1 MSDQPQEM
9 ENNMK
14 RLAERLSFAL
24 ALSVISLVAAP
35 PAVRAQD
42 ADAGKTVFNKCL
54 PCHSIGDGATNKVGP
69 VLNGLDGR
77 KAGTYPNYSYSDA
90 NKNSGIAWNEA
101 EFKDYI
107 RSPRAKIPN
116 TKMAFI
122 GLTNDKDIA
131 DIWAY
136 ISQFKADGTKK

>member
-1 MSDQPQEM
+1 M
-9 ENNMK
+9 NHMK
-14 RLAERLSFAL
+14 RLAKLLSLAPAL
-24 ALSVISLVAAP
+24 AFVLALAVSAFDLVATTSA
-35 PAVRAQD
+35 ARAQD
-42 ADAGKTVFNKCL
+42 ADAGKSVFNKCM
-54 PCHSIGDGATNKVGP
+54 PCHSIGEGATNKVGP

-77 KAGTYPNYSYSDA
+77 KAGTTNYPYSDA
-90 NKNSGIAWNEA
+90 NKNSGITWSEA

-116 TKMAFI
+116 TKMAFV

>member
-1 MSDQPQEM
+1 MM
-9 ENNMK
+9 
-14 RLAERLSFAL
+14 
-24 ALSVISLVAAP
+24 SLVKRPGLVLAISALGVSAVLP
-35 PAVRAQD
+35 PARAQD

-54 PCHSIGDGATNKVGP
+54 PCHAIGEGAVNKVGP
-69 VLNGLDGR
+69 ALNGLDGR
-77 KAGTYPNYSYSDA
+77 KAGTYPNYPYSDS
-90 NKNSGIAWNEA
+90 NKKSGITWNEA

-116 TKMAFI
+116 TKMAFV

-136 ISQFKADGTKK
+136 LSQFKADGTKK

>member
-1 MSDQPQEM
+1 MSDQSQGM

-14 RLAERLSFAL
+14 RLAERLGLVL
-24 ALSVISLVAAP
+24 AFPAIGLVATLSLA
-35 PAVRAQD
+35 RAQD

-54 PCHSIGDGATNKVGP
+54 PCHSIGEGAVNKVGP
-69 VLNGLDGR
+69 ALNGIDGR
-77 KAGTYPNYSYSDA
+77 KAGTYPNYPYSDA
-90 NKNSGIAWNEA
+90 NKNSGITWNEA

-116 TKMAFI
+116 TKMAFV

>member
-1 MSDQPQEM
+1 M
-9 ENNMK
+9 ENNMNYMK
-14 RLAERLSFAL
+14 RLAKLLSL
-24 ALSVISLVAAP
+24 ALTLAVSAIELVAA
-35 PAVRAQD
+35 ASAARAQD

-54 PCHSIGDGATNKVGP
+54 PCHAIGDGAVNKVGP
-69 VLNGLDGR
+69 ALNGLEGR

-90 NKNSGIAWNEA
+90 NKNSGISWNEA

-116 TKMAFI
+116 TKMAFV

-136 ISQFKADGTKK
+136 LSQFKADGTKK

>member
-1 MSDQPQEM
+1 MLP
-9 ENNMK
+9 
-14 RLAERLSFAL
+14 L
-24 ALSVISLVAAP
+24 
-35 PAVRAQD
+35 PACAQD

-54 PCHSIGDGATNKVGP
+54 PCHSIGEGATNKVGP
-69 VLNGLDGR
+69 ALNGIDGR
-77 KAGTYPNYSYSDA
+77 KAGSYPNYPYSDA
-90 NKNSGIAWNEA
+90 NKKSGITWSEA

-116 TKMAFI
+116 TKMAFV

-136 ISQFKADGTKK
+136 LSQFKADGTKK

>member
-1 MSDQPQEM
+1 MKCLA
-9 ENNMK
+9 K
-14 RLAERLSFAL
+14 RLSVAL
-24 ALSVISLVAAP
+24 AVSALGVVATGP
-35 PAVRAQD
+35 QVHAQD

-54 PCHSIGDGATNKVGP
+54 PCHAIGEGAANKVGP
-69 VLNGLDGR
+69 ALNGLEGR
-77 KAGTYPNYSYSDA
+77 KAGTYPNYSYSDS
-90 NKNSGIAWNEA
+90 NKNSGITWNEA

-116 TKMAFI
+116 TKMAFV

-131 DIWAY
+131 DLWAY

>member
-1 MSDQPQEM
+1 M
-9 ENNMK
+9 NNVK
-14 RLAERLSFAL
+14 RLAKLLSLALPLTLAL
-24 ALSVISLVAAP
+24 AVLAFELVATTLA
-35 PAVRAQD
+35 ARAQD

-54 PCHSIGDGATNKVGP
+54 PCHAIGEGATNKVGP
-69 VLNGLDGR
+69 ALNGLDGR

-90 NKNSGIAWNEA
+90 NKNSGITWNEA

-116 TKMAFI
+116 TKMAFV